1 MSNHI
6 IKPQT
11 TEELERAFG
20 IVHRP
25 VDTSGL
31 EFECEDAYNELKHQF
46 MVLRAYITH
55 SAFDATHYG
64 AGTCSFP
71 DERPGS
77 MLEAFPPGALK
88 NYQKA
93 RRKRLIEKNQ
103 EKEYH
108 ITPMYEDGILDGG
121 FCSSFATAYFRGDVA
136 YVLDILY
143 HTKSYW
149 GTKPG
154 FDPEV
159 WGGRDTNPYAAAER
173 YRRFKLCRKWTEMA
187 EAGVPDNLIE
197 EAIFTNHKEDFCPS
211 WWV

>member
-1 MSNHI
+1 MSDYI
-6 IKPQT
+6 TKPQT

-77 MLEAFPPGALK
+77 MLEAFPPGALESYRK
-88 NYQKA
+88 G
-93 RRKRLIEKNQ
+93 RRDSGKPEKS
-103 EKEYH
+103 YA
-108 ITPMYEDGILDGG
+108 ITPIYEDGVLDSGG

-159 WGGRDTNPYAAAER
+159 WGGRDTNPHAAAER
-173 YRRFKLCRKWTEMA
+173 YRRFKFVRKWDELA
-187 EAGVPDNLIE
+187 KANLDPDQIQEALLR
-197 EAIFTNHKEDFCPS
+197 NHKEDFAPS